1 MLSGKVPYVRENSVT
16 KLFAH
21 VHDPP
26 PSLEGALADL
36 YPAFGPVL
44 ERAMAKLPEDRYR
57 SAGDLARDAAAA
69 LRGGRHT
76 APPTVVG
83 IGEAAPSSTDETSR
97 PWS

>member
-1 MLSGKVPYVRENSVT
+1 MLSGKVPYDRENSVT

-26 PSLEGALADL
+26 PALEGALADL

-44 ERAMAKLPEDRYR
+44 ERAMAKNPEDRYR
-57 SAGDLARDAAAA
+57 SAGDLHRDAAAA

-83 IGEAAPSSTDETSR
+83 LGESMPSSHDET
-97 PWS
+97 PPAWS